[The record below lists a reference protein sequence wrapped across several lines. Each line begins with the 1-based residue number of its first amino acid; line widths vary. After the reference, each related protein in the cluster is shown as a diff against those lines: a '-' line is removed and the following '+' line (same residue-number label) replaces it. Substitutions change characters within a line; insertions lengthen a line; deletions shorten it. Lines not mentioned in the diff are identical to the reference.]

1 MSRARMAWAAI
12 AVAAAVIVVDQVA
25 KAIVRAQIA
34 PGESVTLIEGFLH
47 LVRAR
52 NSGIAGGHFADAGA
66 GVIIAISAIALS
78 GLVFVARSLGPR
90 RWLWL
95 PVGLIV
101 GGGLGNL
108 LDRVRVGYV
117 TDFIVFGHGGPAN
130 LADQA
135 ITVGIVGLLLV
146 AWLSDDPRREEREA
160 GEAGPA
166 EGGGEPAADPV

>member
-1 MSRARMAWAAI
+1 MSTRRARMAGAAI
-12 AVAAAVIVVDQVA
+12 AVAALVIVVDQVA
-25 KAIVRAQIA
+25 KAIVRHEIA
-34 PGESVTLIEGFLH
+34 PGESVGVIGGFLH
-47 LVRAR
+47 LVLAR

-66 GVIIAISAIALS
+66 GAIIAISVVALT

-135 ITVGIVGLLLV
+135 ITVGIVALLLV
-146 AWLSDDPRREEREA
+146 AWLSDDPRRAASEA
-160 GEAGPA
+160 GAG
-166 EGGGEPAADPV
+166 EGGAAADPA

>member
-1 MSRARMAWAAI
+1 MSRAGMIR
-12 AVAAAVIVVDQVA
+12 AAVLVALLVILVDQVA
-25 KAIVRAQIA
+25 KAIVRHEIA
-34 PGESVTLIEGFLH
+34 PGETVPVIDGFLH
-47 LVRAR
+47 LVLAR

-66 GVIIAISAIALS
+66 GVIVAISAIALS

-117 TDFIVFGHGGPAN
+117 TDFLVIGHGGPAN

-135 ITVGIVGLLLV
+135 IMLGIVGLLLV
-146 AWLSDDPRREEREA
+146 AWRSDRTDQAPSAADEP
-160 GEAGPA
+160 GPA
-166 EGGGEPAADPV
+166 DAAPDPA